1 MPTITSKDHKGIEGV
16 LTVVLLQGGEGCL
29 CVPIITS
36 KDHKGIEG
44 VLTVVLL
51 QGGEG
56 LQDNVVY

>member
-1 MPTITSKDHKGIEGV
+1 MISCFPFKSSV
-16 LTVVLLQGGEGCL
+16 SAL
-29 CVPIITS
+29 CVPVITS